1 MKKLSKNFEIGNKN
15 VREKEFK
22 DFIFK
27 SGMVVSVKE
36 RTSLIAALAKG
47 EYVIGVCDSPFSPQN
62 IYHYREG
69 VLEIFNIR
77 TSDSPWELNRDTTIY
92 CECPLTAILENLVEG
107 RHNDYITNPSHNF
120 LNLKTIPDIS
130 TGKIIP
136 SMRKFLNCCDY
147 CEMAKEVYEV
157 DE

>member
-47 EYVIGVCDSPFSPQN
+47 EYVIGVCDSPF
-62 IYHYREG
+62 
-69 VLEIFNIR
+69 
-77 TSDSPWELNRDTTIY
+77 
-92 CECPLTAILENLVEG
+92 
-107 RHNDYITNPSHNF
+107 
-120 LNLKTIPDIS
+120 
-130 TGKIIP
+130 
-136 SMRKFLNCCDY
+136 
-147 CEMAKEVYEV
+147 
-157 DE
+157 